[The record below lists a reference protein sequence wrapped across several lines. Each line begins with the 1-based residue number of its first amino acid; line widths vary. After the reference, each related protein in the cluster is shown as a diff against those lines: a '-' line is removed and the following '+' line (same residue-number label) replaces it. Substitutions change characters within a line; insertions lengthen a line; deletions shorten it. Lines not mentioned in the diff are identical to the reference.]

1 MRHVTVR
8 NETRNTELARAEW
21 RGSTLGR
28 AIGLLGRAG
37 LAPGDG
43 IVIWPCSSVHMFF
56 MRFALDVVYVDK
68 ERRVVKAVQGLKP
81 WRVSFGGKGAH
92 AAIELPVGAIAAS
105 GTQPGDQLTFDDRAD
120 TTVEA

>member
-1 MRHVTVR
+1 MRPATPGSPAPSGA
-8 NETRNTELARAEW
+8 ARRSVAP
-21 RGSTLGR
+21 S
-28 AIGLLGRAG
+28 ACSA
-37 LAPGDG
+37 APGDG

-68 ERRVVKAVQGLKP
+68 ERRVVRAVQGLKP

-105 GTQPGDQLTFDDRAD
+105 GTQPGDQLTFD
-120 TTVEA
+120 